1 MIGGE
6 DMLSRIEKYKRK
18 PIKKV
23 AMIAGALCLFIGLGG
38 GVKTA
43 LADQDVQL
51 LMEKWFLKKQDE
63 SLKEIDSAIS
73 TERDVLMEQLKD
85 QLNTEMQLAEK
96 QLAEFTAIQ
105 KRTRIEA
112 LQEYANNIK
121 AEMNIDN
128 SEQQAA
134 IMKNIDIILENAKAQ
149 LDGQASNL
157 KLLPIQV
164 PTSSEAVPTPVMIP
178 VPEETET
185 EKEKEKEFIQEPSPV
200 SKPEKV
206 EADTY
211 INETKPAEV
220 VNEIV
225 TADIYSITD
234 WFSMPNIQEVTV
246 EELVIPSDAFSI
258 NSTFSDILM
267 NPQAAVAMRSILMGI
282 EKHPQFSQI
291 QYKTIEEMSRVSP
304 SLFNETILFL
314 LNKSLKEI
322 KI

>member
-134 IMKNIDIILENAKAQ
+134 IMKNGGGD
-149 LDGQASNL
+149 
-157 KLLPIQV
+157 PR
-164 PTSSEAVPTPVMIP
+164 
-178 VPEETET
+178 
-185 EKEKEKEFIQEPSPV
+185 
-200 SKPEKV
+200 
-206 EADTY
+206 
-211 INETKPAEV
+211 EV
-220 VNEIV
+220 VKDIAKQKEISLDPLQ
-225 TADIYSITD
+225 A
-234 WFSMPNIQEVTV
+234 MPNQ
-246 EELVIPSDAFSI
+246 LGSK
-258 NSTFSDILM
+258 L
-267 NPQAAVAMRSILMGI
+267 
-282 EKHPQFSQI
+282 
-291 QYKTIEEMSRVSP
+291 
-304 SLFNETILFL
+304 
-314 LNKSLKEI
+314 
-322 KI
+322 